1 MKPGSLLLYNICLA
15 HDAFRVRRLLAAAL
29 TSESVMWARRE
40 APLPKRIDKPQS
52 GLEIR
57 LLNRKGKGKARSMYT
72 FSGRVRFSET
82 DPNGDLKMESL
93 IDYFQD
99 CSTFQSEDLGVGVE
113 YLQKDHLAW
122 LVNYWQIDILQL
134 PHLGDSIVAGTS
146 PYEIR
151 GFMGLRNFMLETG
164 DGKRL
169 VNANSVWS
177 LIDMDRGLPVR
188 ASERIVRAYELFPK
202 FDMEYLP
209 RKIRVPKEGGE
220 EKEPIRITEE
230 FLDSNHHV
238 NNGQYVRLAMAYG
251 TESAQI
257 ARLRVEYKKQAYL
270 GDVIHPRVYQTEENV
285 ILIALNSAAGETYA
299 AVEITKGRK

>member
-1 MKPGSLLLYNICLA
+1 M
-15 HDAFRVRRLLAAAL
+15 
-29 TSESVMWARRE
+29 
-40 APLPKRIDKPQS
+40 
-52 GLEIR
+52 
-57 LLNRKGKGKARSMYT
+57 LNRKGKGKARSMYT

-113 YLQKDHLAW
+113 YLKKDHLAW
-122 LVNYWQIDILQL
+122 LVNYWQLDILEL

-151 GFMGLRNFMLETG
+151 GFLGLRNFMLETG

-188 ASERIVRAYELFPK
+188 ASEKIVRAYELFPK

-251 TESAQI
+251 TENAQI
-257 ARLRVEYKKQAYL
+257 ERLRVEYKKQAYL